1 MTQHTEDT
9 VTPST
14 DRASPSRD
22 GRHTSAMRARS
33 LARALATRARAV
45 SSSARD
51 ARKQTTGIVGLDVLE
66 EGKAAYESIC
76 ERVLKEVATGIPSDA
91 GYRRVV
97 EEMYTERLKRA
108 RGGASVEEV
117 ERAIG
122 EGQIEE
128 LYEIA
133 KDELALIPKMREW
146 KPWEFEHEIEVIEHP
161 KENPYKEEL
170 AKED

>member
-1 MTQHTEDT
+1 
-9 VTPST
+9 
-14 DRASPSRD
+14 
-22 GRHTSAMRARS
+22 MRARS

-51 ARKQTTGIVGLDVLE
+51 ARKQTTGIVGLDVLD

-97 EEMYTERLKRA
+97 EEMYTER
-108 RGGASVEEV
+108 VEEV